1 MFEVHIPNHKD
12 AMFSFSLAS
21 AFLIGLVA
29 FGITYLLMPAVRRV
43 AFEKDWVDAPDGKR
57 KIHRDRMPRVGGL
70 AIWFGIVG
78 GLLVTILM
86 GRAFEAGDVA
96 GVLSMRSVLCL
107 MAGATIVV
115 ATGLLDDIFQIRAR
129 YKLLGQF
136 LAFVPV
142 LLCGEVVAAVA
153 TLLGGG
159 TPATI
164 LAFPL
169 IIGWGMFIMN
179 AVNLLD
185 GMDGLAGGV
194 TLIALLFLALMGGM
208 GGMMLL
214 FLMTAAGAVMAFL
227 RYNLPP
233 AKVFMGDTGSLLL
246 GYLLGVFA
254 LVSLVAEPT
263 VSRML
268 ALLVMLGLPILD
280 TGMTIARRIARKR
293 DPFAPDREH
302 LHHRVL
308 GRMFGHQ
315 PRALLVFY
323 LLGIGLGLFALLID
337 RSELRTAALLTA
349 LVAGLGLFML
359 WELDYFDRA
368 SYRRHVAPQGKAPE
382 EEKRKPLRKTQITM
396 KTHLRGPVRHRPPIL

>member
-1 MFEVHIPNHKD
+1 MI
-12 AMFSFSLAS
+12 SFSLS
-21 AFLIGLVA
+21 GAFLIGLVA

-43 AFEKDWVDAPDGKR
+43 ALDKEWVDTPDGKR
-57 KIHRDRMPRVGGL
+57 KIHREQMPRVGGL

-78 GLLVTILM
+78 GLLVTFIM
-86 GRAFEAGDVA
+86 GRAFEASVVSGI
-96 GVLSMRSVLCL
+96 LSMRSVLGL
-107 MAGATIVV
+107 MAGATVVV

-129 YKLLGQF
+129 HKLLGQF

-142 LLCGEVVAAVA
+142 LMCGEMVGAVA

-159 TPATI
+159 TAATL

-194 TLIALLFLALMGGM
+194 TLIALLFMALIGGM
-208 GGMMLL
+208 GGVMLL
-214 FLMTAAGAVMAFL
+214 FLMAAAGAVMAFL

-254 LVSLVAEPT
+254 LASLVAVPS

-268 ALLVMLGLPILD
+268 ALFVILGLPILD
-280 TGMTIARRIARKR
+280 TSMTIARRIARKR

-337 RSELRTAALLTA
+337 QSDVGTAALLAA

-359 WELDYFDRA
+359 WELNYFDRA
-368 SYRRHVAPQGKAPE
+368 SYRKHAIPAGKASVE
-382 EEKRKPLRKTQITM
+382 ERRRKRIRKTPLPM
-396 KTHLRGPVRHRPPIL
+396 HPHARGSVRRHPPIL

>member
-1 MFEVHIPNHKD
+1 
-12 AMFSFSLAS
+12 MFSYSLSS

-43 AFEKDWVDAPDGKR
+43 ALDKDWVDTPDGKR
-57 KIHRDRMPRVGGL
+57 KIHLDRMPRVGGL

-78 GLLVTILM
+78 GLLVTLIM
-86 GRAFEAGDVA
+86 GRAIEASAFSGIM
-96 GVLSMRSVLCL
+96 SMRSVLCL
-107 MAGATIVV
+107 MAGATVVV

-159 TPATI
+159 TMATI

-208 GGMMLL
+208 SGMMLL

-254 LVSLVAEPT
+254 LASLVAEPT

-268 ALLVMLGLPILD
+268 ALFVTLGLPILD
-280 TGMTIARRIARKR
+280 TGMTLARRIARKR

-337 RSELRTAALLTA
+337 QSDVGMAVLLTA
-349 LVAGLGLFML
+349 FVAGLGLFML
-359 WELDYFDRA
+359 WELNYFDRA
-368 SYRRHVAPQGKAPE
+368 SYRKHAMPSGKPSG
-382 EEKRKPLRKTQITM
+382 EEKRKTLRKTHLPMQ
-396 KTHLRGPVRHRPPIL
+396 THLRSPVRRHPPIL